1 MARNRHGDQSRR
13 RIAAEA
19 ARLMSESGL
28 RDFHAAKRKAA
39 QRLGIDDQAA
49 LPSNREIDVALRE
62 HQALFQPDHDG
73 LVNELRRNAA
83 DAMRFFARFQ
93 PRLVGA
99 VLDGSADVHSAVCL
113 HLFAET
119 GTDVSV
125 FLIEQGIDF
134 SEASRNLRYG
144 HDDRRE
150 AAVLRFAA
158 DGQPFDLTVL
168 GIDDLRQ
175 PPLDRVREQP
185 MQRMDRAALLEL
197 LAQTE

>member
-1 MARNRHGDQSRR
+1 MSRNRHGDQSRR
-13 RIAAEA
+13 RIAVEA
-19 ARLMSESGL
+19 ARLMSESGQ

-39 QRLGIDDQAA
+39 QRLGISDEAS

-62 HQALFQPDHDG
+62 HQALFQPDHAG
-73 LVNELRRNAA
+73 LITEMRRIAA
-83 DAMRFFARFQ
+83 EAMRFFARFH

-99 VLDGSADVHSAVCL
+99 VLDGSADVHSAICL
-113 HLFAET
+113 HVFAET
-119 GTDVSV
+119 GTDVNV

-134 SEASRNLRYG
+134 DESSRSLRYG

-168 GIDDLRQ
+168 AIDDLRQ
-175 PPLDRVREQP
+175 APVDRISEQP
-185 MQRMDRAALLEL
+185 MQRMDRVALLEL
-197 LAQTE
+197 LARDG

>member
-1 MARNRHGDQSRR
+1 MSRNRQGDNTRR
-13 RIAAEA
+13 RIAVEA
-19 ARLMSESGL
+19 ARLISESGL

-39 QRLGIDDQAA
+39 QRLGIDDQAT

-62 HQALFQPDHDG
+62 HQALFQPDHAD
-73 LVNELRRNAA
+73 LITELRRNAA

-134 SEASRNLRYG
+134 EESSRSLRYG
-144 HDDRRE
+144 HEDRRE
-150 AAVLRFAA
+150 ATVLRFAA

-168 GIDDLRQ
+168 AIDDLRQ
-175 PPLDRVREQP
+175 PPLDRVSEQP
-185 MQRMDRAALLEL
+185 MRRMDRVALLEL
-197 LAQTE
+197 LAQSE

>member
-1 MARNRHGDQSRR
+1 MARNRHGDHSRR
-13 RIAAEA
+13 RIAVEA

-39 QRLGIDDQAA
+39 QRLGINDEAV

-62 HQALFQPDHDG
+62 HQALFQPDHAL
-73 LVNELRRNAA
+73 LVTELRRNAV

-113 HLFAET
+113 HVFAET
-119 GTDVSV
+119 STDVRV
-125 FLIEQGIDF
+125 FLMEQGMEFDE
-134 SEASRNLRYG
+134 SSRSLRYG
-144 HDDRRE
+144 HEDRRE

-168 GIDDLRQ
+168 PFDDLRQ
-175 PPLDRVREQP
+175 APFDRITEQP
-185 MQRMDRAALLEL
+185 MQRMDRVALLEL